1 MLWCQSRTLRNPNP
15 LGAGLRGGLSGW
27 RRGWLRGW
35 LRGWSCA
42 ALLTLFPLTGHSE
55 HVIGVFA
62 PLTGPRAPIGQSMRN
77 GIVLALEQ
85 AEDSGR
91 FGDVRLSI
99 RTLDDSGTPKAVAE
113 QVVKFVRDELAVL
126 VIGPVVSAQ
135 AEAAADLANHARFPM
150 LAPGASE
157 GITAAGRWA
166 FRLTM
171 SPYKTLHALAAYAVA
186 ASAAAA
192 GSTGA
197 GAGRARAAGRRLV
210 LVHAKGNRGYLSQA
224 AEFRAAAVK
233 SGASVAGEVEADIA
247 SDFLVKTATAVRDMR
262 ADMVFFAMDAEPG
275 AALAHTIA
283 TLNSPPA
290 DTPSSGAAV
299 AGAGP
304 DSPSAATPGAVQG
317 TTIAVTGTN
326 NSGTATAGAARAPL
340 FVFAPAAAQPALA
353 RIGGAALEGALTAA
367 DYLPE
372 ARSERNE
379 RFRNAYRERFGIDA
393 DTWAGTGFATGQLAV
408 EAIRNAGPNPSPETV
423 RIALERVNNLDTLMG
438 QGRWKQDASRNPGY
452 TPQIYVM
459 RAGQLVPVDLA
470 HSGDARQPPAK

>member
-1 MLWCQSRTLRNPNP
+1 M
-15 LGAGLRGGLSGW
+15 
-27 RRGWLRGW
+27 
-35 LRGWSCA
+35 
-42 ALLTLFPLTGHSE
+42 LFPLTSHSE
-55 HVIGVFA
+55 HVVGVFA

-77 GIVLALEQ
+77 GVVLALEQ

-135 AEAAADLANHARFPM
+135 AEAAADLANHARFPL

-157 GITAAGRWA
+157 GITATGRWA

-171 SPYKTLHALAAYAVA
+171 SPYKTLHALAAYAMA
-186 ASAAAA
+186 APAATAA
-192 GSTGA
+192 GTSGGA
-197 GAGRARAAGRRLV
+197 GSARATGRRLV
-210 LVHAKGNRGYLSQA
+210 LVQAKGNRGYVSQA

-233 SGASVAGEVEADIA
+233 AGASIAGVIEADIA
-247 SDFLVKTATAVRDMR
+247 SDFLVKTAAAVRDLG

-283 TLNSPPA
+283 TLYSPPA

-299 AGAGP
+299 AGAGAG
-304 DSPSAATPGAVQG
+304 SSLAATPGA
-317 TTIAVTGTN
+317 A
-326 NSGTATAGAARAPL
+326 SGTSIAAAGTHVSGSASGAARAPL

-379 RFRNAYRERFGIDA
+379 RFRNAYRERFGMDA

-423 RIALERVNNLDTLMG
+423 RLALERVNNLDTLMG
-438 QGRWKQDASRNPGY
+438 QGRWQQDASRNPGY

-459 RAGQLVPVDLA
+459 RAGQLVPVDPER
-470 HSGDARQPPAK
+470 AR

>member
-1 MLWCQSRTLRNPNP
+1 MSSGHQCGTVCSAFLALGRGTLRRLAP
-15 LGAGLRGGLSGW
+15 W
-27 RRGWLRGW
+27 
-35 LRGWSCA
+35 CA
-42 ALLTLFPLTGHSE
+42 ALLALMPLTAYCE

-99 RTLDDSGTPKAVAE
+99 RTLDDAGAPKAVAE
-113 QVVKFVRDELAVL
+113 QVVKFVRDEFAVL

-135 AEAAADLANHARFPM
+135 AEAAADLANHARFPL

-171 SPYKTLHALAAYAVA
+171 SPYKTLHALAAYAMAAPSA
-186 ASAAAA
+186 ASD
-192 GSTGA
+192 GTSSGTGA
-197 GAGRARAAGRRLV
+197 ARAAGRRLV
-210 LVHAKGNRGYLSQA
+210 LVQSKGNRGYVAQA
-224 AEFRAAAVK
+224 AEFRAAAIK
-233 SGASVAGEVEADIA
+233 AGASMAGVVEADIA
-247 SDFLVKTATAVRDMR
+247 SDFLIPAATAVRDLG

-275 AALAHTIA
+275 AALANAISS
-283 TLNSPPA
+283 LYSPQTGTPA
-290 DTPSSGAAV
+290 PGVTASAGTGALQ
-299 AGAGP
+299 
-304 DSPSAATPGAVQG
+304 AATPGAVSG
-317 TTIAVTGTN
+317 RAVT
-326 NSGTATAGAARAPL
+326 SGARIPL

-372 ARSERNE
+372 ARSEPNE
-379 RFRNAYRERFGIDA
+379 RFRSAYRERFGVDA
-393 DTWAGTGFATGQLAV
+393 DTWAGTGFAAGQLAV
-408 EAIRNAGPNPSPETV
+408 EAIRNAGPNPSPETI
-423 RIALERVNNLDTLMG
+423 RLALERVNNLDTLMG
-438 QGRWKQDASRNPGY
+438 RGRWQQDASRNPSY

-459 RAGQLVPVDLA
+459 RAGQLVPVELA
-470 HSGDARQPPAK
+470 HAR